1 MIVFA
6 VWYDKDK
13 GILIY
18 LMKGEIN
25 MSEDVFFNPG
35 QSISSDF
42 DYNKAYVAA
51 QIYHEKVK
59 KPVLVVKEE
68 DNKPFI
74 VFNEEAA
81 IEEEHKEEQ
90 SAKQYKVV
98 KRIDD

>member
-1 MIVFA
+1 
-6 VWYDKDK
+6 
-13 GILIY
+13 
-18 LMKGEIN
+18 

-59 KPVLVVKEE
+59 KPVLVVKKEK
-68 DNKPFI
+68 DKPYI

-81 IEEEHKEEQ
+81 IEEEKQEQ
-90 SAKQYKVV
+90 LENAKQYKVV
-98 KRIDD
+98 ERIDD

>member
-1 MIVFA
+1 
-6 VWYDKDK
+6 
-13 GILIY
+13 
-18 LMKGEIN
+18 

-42 DYNKAYVAA
+42 DYKAYVAA

-81 IEEEHKEEQ
+81 IEEEHQEEQ
-90 SAKQYKVV
+90 NAKQYKVV

>member
-1 MIVFA
+1 
-6 VWYDKDK
+6 
-13 GILIY
+13 
-18 LMKGEIN
+18 

-68 DNKPFI
+68 DNKPYI
-74 VFNEEAA
+74 VFDEEAA
-81 IEEEHKEEQ
+81 IEEEKQEAQ
-90 SAKQYKVV
+90 QAKQYKVV
-98 KRIDD
+98 ERIDD

>member
-1 MIVFA
+1 
-6 VWYDKDK
+6 
-13 GILIY
+13 
-18 LMKGEIN
+18 

-68 DNKPFI
+68 DNKPYI
-74 VFNEEAA
+74 VFDEEAA
-81 IEEEHKEEQ
+81 IEEENQEAQ
-90 SAKQYKVV
+90 QAKQYKVV
-98 KRIDD
+98 ERIDD

>member
-1 MIVFA
+1 
-6 VWYDKDK
+6 
-13 GILIY
+13 
-18 LMKGEIN
+18 MKGEIN
-25 MSEDVFFNPG
+25 MSEDVFFNPAH
-35 QSISSDF
+35 SISSDC

-81 IEEEHKEEQ
+81 IEEEHQEEQ
-90 SAKQYKVV
+90 NAKQYKVV